1 MSEMKGFSA
10 EMPIGC
16 ESVYFV
22 RGDLPIEVLTRSLQ
36 SLLPTRYQAIVPRPF
51 TILDTFDG
59 RIRKNG
65 ARLTIRLNDGR
76 PRLAWQPRYGGRV
89 LEVDLA
95 QAPCFVWDV
104 PAGPLRNEL
113 MPVIGARRLLPQVD
127 ASHSGTLLDIL
138 DRRSKTV
145 ARVRI
150 ESGQARSPRSP
161 TWHSLPT
168 MLILSGLRGYDDEYA
183 RLKPVIESRPGLQ
196 VCPEDPVAVM
206 LRHLGLPVRD
216 EISCP
221 RVQLAASIPAEVGAR
236 QIYLSLLEMMR
247 TSEPGLRDNLD
258 TEFLHDFRVTV
269 RRTRSLLSQIQGVF
283 APEIIERFAREFSW
297 LGKLTGAPRDLD
309 VLMLTLRERQVEF
322 PSDDMDVLVDFL
334 VRVQQRQRRELIDA
348 LDSDRYARL
357 LTEWEAFLR
366 QPILCETSTKSRLRQ
381 IVSLRAWRLS
391 RRIARRAKAIDDRT
405 PAKRLHEVR
414 IAAKKL
420 RYLIDVTPGFY
431 AAEDL
436 DRILR
441 PLKKVQRVL
450 GDFND
455 AHVQERRLLEYR
467 RALAAE
473 GGPQGALVALVRL
486 ASESRRRRSELRGHV
501 SKVLSRFGT
510 KTTRSACRRAF
521 KDASA

>member
-1 MSEMKGFSA
+1 
-10 EMPIGC
+10 MPVGC

-22 RGDLPIEVLTRSLQ
+22 RDDVSVEVLTRSLQ
-36 SLLPTRYQAIVPRPF
+36 SLLPTRYRAIVPRPF

-59 RIRKNG
+59 RIRKTG
-65 ARLTIRLNDGR
+65 ARLTVRLIDGR
-76 PRLAWQPRYGGRV
+76 LRLAWYPRYGGHV
-89 LEVDLA
+89 LEIDAA
-95 QAPCFVWDV
+95 QAPCFAWDV
-104 PAGPLRNEL
+104 PEGALRNEL
-113 MPVIGARRLLPQVD
+113 TTAIGARRLLPQVD
-127 ASHSGTLLDIL
+127 ASHSGALLDIL

-150 ESGQARSPRSP
+150 ESGQARSPVSRR
-161 TWHSLPT
+161 WHALPT
-168 MLILSGLRGYDDEYA
+168 MLTLSGLRGFDDEYA

-221 RVQLAASIPAEVGAR
+221 RVQLTAAIPAEVGAR
-236 QIYLSLLEMMR
+236 QIYLALLEMMR
-247 TSEPGLRDNLD
+247 TNEPGVRDNLD

-309 VLMLTLRERQVEF
+309 VLILTLRERQVEC
-322 PSDDMDVLVDFL
+322 PSVDMDLLVDFL
-334 VRVQQRQRRELIDA
+334 ARVQQRQRRELIEA

-357 LTEWEAFLR
+357 LAEWEAFLR
-366 QPILCETSTKSRLRQ
+366 QPVLCETSNKSRLRE

-391 RRIARRAKAIDDRT
+391 RRIARRAKVIDERT

-455 AHVQERRLLEYR
+455 AHVQERRLLGYR

-473 GGPQGALVALVRL
+473 GGPQGALLALGRL
-486 ASESRRRRSELRGHV
+486 ATESRRRRSELRGQV
-501 SKVLSRFGT
+501 SKVLSRFGAR
-510 KTTRSACRRAF
+510 KTRSACRRAF